1 MTGKRLAI
9 LAAALLVLGGTVV
22 VYART
27 GFRSGAPAVTDT
39 AAATTAHTVAADG
52 SGQTEPGQQPAVT
65 APAVTAAGAQ
75 KQDNSGNYRP
85 TETAPPAPAPP
96 APTGDVQ
103 LAGLDCSLTAQAN
116 NDGSISFLFYVQGP
130 GYFTVQQQSSGSWQD
145 LKENVFYAGSGGL
158 DGGSMPAGADGATLR
173 LLKLENGQ
181 YTAVSR
187 QFSVSRQEVTAAGG
201 LKSF

>member
-39 AAATTAHTVAADG
+39 AAATT
-52 SGQTEPGQQPAVT
+52 
-65 APAVTAAGAQ
+65 AQ

>member
-1 MTGKRLAI
+1 MTGKRLAL
-9 LAAALLVLGGTVV
+9 LAAALLVLGGAVA

-27 GFRSGAPAVTDT
+27 GSRSGTPAATDT
-39 AAATTAHTVAADG
+39 VAATTAHTGAVDG
-52 SGQTEPGQQPAVT
+52 SGQTEPGQQPAAT
-65 APAVTAAGAQ
+65 APAATAAGAQ

-85 TETAPPAPAPP
+85 TGTAPKTAAPP
-96 APTGDVQ
+96 APTGAVD
-103 LAGLDCSLTAQAN
+103 LAGLDCSLTAQLN
-116 NDGSISFLFYVQGP
+116 PDGSISFQFYVQGP
-130 GYFTVQQQSSGSWQD
+130 GYFTVQQQNSGSWQD
-145 LKENVFYAGSGGL
+145 LKENVFYAGSGGI
-158 DGGSMPAGADGATLR
+158 DGGSMPAGAASSTLR